1 MKLKFNFAERAITCG
16 LLGAVTIAVA
26 SGMHRVEVDTDSAAD
41 PNAAQKARA
50 VIQEFVFEDSLV
62 DALANT
68 EQRLAKMVKKVENAT
83 DADKDAKK
91 SELKQALIEIFRNR
105 TEAQRKRI
113 AEMKDRLKTIES
125 QLDRRVE
132 LQEQIVQRRF
142 GELLGEKD
150 ELSWEP
156 TSDFDTG
163 IMEVRRP
170 LDDWSG
176 KLGLPSATGT
186 ESPADYPKVLPAE
199 YPAESPAP
207 ASASSRDRTTPRSRK
222 GAEQVEKAANDA
234 QRAAEQIRGLHVLP
248 HDTRI
253 LTDKLSRDPVQLGA
267 LENLRGSLVLQER
280 LLGELQ
286 EKKMGLGALTEERLK
301 ALQAQFEILQKQT
314 EAIRRQA
321 LESAERRGK

>member
-1 MKLKFNFAERAITCG
+1 MKLRFNFAERAITCG

-41 PNAAQKARA
+41 PNSPQSARA
-50 VIQEFVFEDSLV
+50 VIQEFVFEERLDV
-62 DALANT
+62 ELANT
-68 EQRLAKMVKKVENAT
+68 EQRLAKLVEAVENST

-91 SELKQALIEIFRNR
+91 SEIKQALTEIFRNR

-132 LQEQIVQRRF
+132 LQEQIVQRRL

-170 LDDWSG
+170 LNDWSG
-176 KLGLPSATGT
+176 RLGLPSATGT
-186 ESPADYPKVLPAE
+186 ESPAE
-199 YPAESPAP
+199 YPTEFPVPA
-207 ASASSRDRTTPRSRK
+207 AAASRDRTTPRSRK

-234 QRAAEQIRGLHVLP
+234 KRAAEQIRSLHVLP
-248 HDTRI
+248 QDTRI

-280 LLGELQ
+280 LLGELL
-286 EKKMGLGALTEERLK
+286 EKKMGLGAQTEERLK

-321 LESAERRGK
+321 LESAESRGK